1 MNTETVEIILNAI
14 VLMLAVAIVWML
26 AVAGAVMAVVA
37 CARRWRK
44 GSK

>member
-14 VLMLAVAIVWML
+14 GTVIAVVWIL
-26 AVAGAVMAVVA
+26 VVAGVVMAVVA